1 MMEDQMNDGILAHMM
16 AELDAELARA
26 EPSLP
31 AHPEHTRQTEIMRA
45 LALGLGNFE
54 RMRAH
59 DVHLLAA
66 SLSPRSA

>member
-1 MMEDQMNDGILAHMM
+1 MNDAILAQMM

-31 AHPEHTRQTEIMRA
+31 ACPEHTRQTEIMRA

-59 DVHLLAA
+59 DAHLLAA
-66 SLSPRSA
+66 RVSPRRAA

>member
-1 MMEDQMNDGILAHMM
+1 MSLSP
-16 AELDAELARA
+16 AELAQI
-26 EPSLP
+26 S
-31 AHPEHTRQTEIMRA
+31 A